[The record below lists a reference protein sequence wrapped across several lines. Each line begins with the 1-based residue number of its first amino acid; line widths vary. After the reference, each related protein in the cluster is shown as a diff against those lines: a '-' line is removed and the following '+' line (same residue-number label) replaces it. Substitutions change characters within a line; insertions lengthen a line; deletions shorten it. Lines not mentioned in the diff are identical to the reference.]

1 MILRMISNDT
11 FEMFLKDLKSELKA
25 SGLSSELSSRDKLL
39 IRDAVE
45 IWNEGY
51 ADKIILIEDK
61 KKN

>member
-1 MILRMISNDT
+1 
-11 FEMFLKDLKSELKA
+11 MFLKDLKSELKA